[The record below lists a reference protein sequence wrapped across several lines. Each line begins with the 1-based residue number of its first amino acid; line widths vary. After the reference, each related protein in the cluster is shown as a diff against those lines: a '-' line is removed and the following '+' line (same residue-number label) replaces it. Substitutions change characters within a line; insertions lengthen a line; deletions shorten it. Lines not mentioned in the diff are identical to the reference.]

1 MCPGCGRELPLKD
14 GQGGLA
20 ERIAATLF
28 PEESPDGLVLAGR
41 ALVLVALTVWGLH
54 FVAMDPA
61 TYEINRSFLHPV
73 NLTFH
78 EAGHVLFQPFGRFLH
93 VLGGS
98 LFQVLVPLIVAGA
111 FLVRL
116 HPVGVGVGL
125 WWAGQSLMDV
135 AVYIHD
141 ARRMT
146 LLLLTGGTG
155 RDHPGT
161 HDWNN
166 LLSWMGMLSW
176 DHALARA
183 AHWTGAGIML
193 FGLGWGSLALVRGWR
208 GLHAREREAE

>member
-1 MCPGCGRELPLKD
+1 MAEGR
-14 GQGGLA
+14 GGLTG
-20 ERIAATLF
+20 RVGATLF
-28 PEESPDGLVLAGR
+28 PEESPDGLVLVGR
-41 ALVLVALTVWGLH
+41 GLVLVVLAVWGIH
-54 FVAMDPA
+54 FTAMDPA
-61 TYEINRSFLHPV
+61 TYEIGRSFMHHV

-135 AVYIHD
+135 AVYIYD
-141 ARRMT
+141 ARRMN
-146 LLLLTGGTG
+146 LPLLTGGTG

-166 LLSWMGMLSW
+166 LLSWTGMLAW
-176 DHALARA
+176 DHALARS
-183 AHWTGAGIML
+183 AHWAGAALML
-193 FGLGWGSLALVRGWR
+193 FGLGWGAVALVRGWK
-208 GLHAREREAE
+208 GMKTNEPV